1 VAGRAAALAA
11 GAGCKDDTKREVDAA
26 LKEAKAHQKA
36 SRWCEARVALARAEG
51 RLRRDG
57 PKALRR
63 RLEQMRKDIE
73 LVARLEAVR
82 LSQASIKDGTF
93 DRTGAAAQYA
103 RAFRDHGI
111 DLTTR
116 KPEEAAR
123 RLRESSRPREL
134 LAALDTWRC

>member
-1 VAGRAAALAA
+1 
-11 GAGCKDDTKREVDAA
+11 
-26 LKEAKAHQKA
+26 
-36 SRWCEARVALARAEG
+36 
-51 RLRRDG
+51 G

-73 LVARLEAVR
+73 LLARLEAVR
-82 LSQASIKDGTF
+82 LSQANIKDGTF

-111 DLTTR
+111 DLTTL
-116 KPEEAAR
+116 KPEGAAR

-134 LAALDTWRC
+134 LAAVDTWRCGNRLGSAARPCGRWPTPPPTTPGSRRW